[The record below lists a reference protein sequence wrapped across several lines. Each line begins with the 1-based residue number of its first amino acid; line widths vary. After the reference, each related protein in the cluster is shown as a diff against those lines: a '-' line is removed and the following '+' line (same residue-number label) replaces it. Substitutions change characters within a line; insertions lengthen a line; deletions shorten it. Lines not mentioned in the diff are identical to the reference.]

1 MAATLNKYNLLLA
14 AYELCGSYSTFEPC
28 KRAEQ
33 LLAEAIQRGDL
44 SKDDGWKRTKSTTG
58 EATSLW
64 KRDPLTTPEKLERF
78 SKQAQGLHGIKKLR
92 YPVMKLIYKFLLRKQ
107 RQLIG
112 AIVEVI
118 QQLYQEA
125 VEVHAAELLA
135 HHAGR

>member
-1 MAATLNKYNLLLA
+1 MRHL
-14 AYELCGSYSTFEPC
+14 
-28 KRAEQ
+28 
-33 LLAEAIQRGDL
+33 IQ
-44 SKDDGWKRTKSTTG
+44 
-58 EATSLW
+58 A
-64 KRDPLTTPEKLERF
+64 F
-78 SKQAQGLHGIKKLR
+78 
-92 YPVMKLIYKFLLRKQ
+92 